1 MDVQKESPVW
11 VTPVYAIERTDPVMG
26 GEFGINNVQ
35 ARQLAWRTQYL
46 RALLAMDHQ
55 PDGSHLL
62 CEHHIAR
69 LAAIA
74 ESKLRLSVP
83 TGRIREGI
91 DRLDVILAGIKQ
103 GLDSISGTMGT
114 PLRAIYDALMM
125 SWEYG
130 YTRYAFELFTDN
142 FSLRD
147 AFQDVRVI
155 ETIAGDDSI
164 DLENTAT
171 IASGEAYLIIDRTT
185 GMQQQVTI
193 KEILTERRVLLHEI
207 MQFSTNDTA
216 VLTKSAWRYAGNK
229 AEADAGATYMT
240 VLTTLLDGIEQGSL
254 IISHKEDVRFMVEY
268 HRESDSPTDWTEVP
282 CTRTYMDQV
291 SGDYRSIYDV
301 PGGRLAFRITALGDT
316 GVDHIVLMSTTTG
329 VLPSTVRTP
338 VVIAPDFRL
347 QRFGA
352 LYDAKHAGTEI
363 QFAPD
368 NYFADSV
375 ETVTLP
381 ASSDPA
387 PVWGLEDT
395 VLAAHPVAPGE
406 SVWWRARYRADD
418 GNVSLW
424 SESAQYSRGNMEG
437 GDA

>member
-1 MDVQKESPVW
+1 MDVLKESPIW
-11 VTPVYAIERTDPVMG
+11 VTPVYSIERTDPLMG

-62 CEHHIAR
+62 CEHHVSK

-83 TGRIREGI
+83 TSRIHADIE
-91 DRLDVILAGIKQ
+91 RLGVILAGVKQ

-114 PLRAIYDALMM
+114 PLRATYDALMM

-147 AFQDVRVI
+147 AFQDVPVI
-155 ETIAGDDSI
+155 ETVAGDDSI
-164 DLENTAT
+164 DLKSTAT
-171 IASGEAYLIIDRTT
+171 VSSGEAYLIIDRQT
-185 GMQQQVTI
+185 GAQQQVTI
-193 KEILTERRVLLHEI
+193 REVLTEQRVLLHEI

-216 VLTKSAWRYAGNK
+216 VLSKSAWEYTGNK
-229 AEADAGATYMT
+229 AAASAGSTYMT
-240 VLTTLLDGIEQGSL
+240 TLTTLLDGIEQGSL
-254 IISHKEDVRFMVEY
+254 IISHKNDVRFTVEY
-268 HRESDSPTDWTEVP
+268 HREADSPTDWTEVP
-282 CTRTYMDQV
+282 CTRTYLDDA

-301 PGGRLAFRITALGDT
+301 PGGRQAFRITALGATD
-316 GVDHIVLMSTTTG
+316 VDHIVLMSTTTG

-338 VVIAPDFRL
+338 VVIAADFQL

-352 LYDAKHAGTEI
+352 LYDAKHTGTEI
-363 QFAPD
+363 QFSAD

-375 ETVTLP
+375 ETVRLP
-381 ASSDPA
+381 ACSDTA
-387 PVWGLEDT
+387 PVWKLKDA
-395 VLAAHPVAPGE
+395 VLAEHPVNQGE
-406 SVWWRARYRADD
+406 SVWWRARYSADD

-424 SESAQYSRGNMEG
+424 SGSAKYSPEDDN
-437 GDA
+437 A

>member
-1 MDVQKESPVW
+1 MDVLKESPIW
-11 VTPVYAIERTDPVMG
+11 VAPIYSIERSDPLMG

-62 CEHHIAR
+62 CEHHVSK

-83 TGRIREGI
+83 TSQIQADI
-91 DRLDVILAGIKQ
+91 DRLGVILAGVKQ

-147 AFQDVRVI
+147 AFQDVLII
-155 ETIAGDDSI
+155 ETIAGDDSV
-164 DLENTAT
+164 DLISTAT
-171 IASGEAYLIIDRTT
+171 VSSGEAYLIIDRQT
-185 GMQQQVTI
+185 GAQQQVTI
-193 KEILTERRVLLHEI
+193 REVLTEQRVLLHEI
-207 MQFSTNDTA
+207 MQFSTSNTA
-216 VLTKSAWRYAGNK
+216 VLSKSAWAYTGNK
-229 AEADAGATYMT
+229 ATASAGSTYMT
-240 VLTTLLDGIEQGSL
+240 TLTTLLDGIEQGSL
-254 IISHKEDVRFMVEY
+254 IISHKNDVRFTVEC
-268 HRESDSPTDWTEVP
+268 HRETDSPADWTEVP
-282 CTRTYMDQV
+282 CTRTYLDDV

-301 PGGRLAFRITALGDT
+301 PGGRQAFRITALGATD
-316 GVDHIVLMSTTTG
+316 VDHIVLMSTTTG
-329 VLPSTVRTP
+329 TLPSTVRTP
-338 VVIAPDFRL
+338 TIIAADFQL

-352 LYDAKHAGTEI
+352 LYDAKHTGTEI
-363 QFAPD
+363 QFSAD

-375 ETVTLP
+375 VTIRLP
-381 ASSDPA
+381 ACSDTA
-387 PVWGLEDT
+387 PVWKLKDA
-395 VLAAHPVAPGE
+395 VLAAHPVNPGE
-406 SVWWRARYRADD
+406 SVWWRARYSADD

-424 SESAQYSRGNMEG
+424 SVSAQYSPEDNN
-437 GDA
+437 A